1 MQFCSYCHDTAHHI
15 SRKDSSFPAKKPPG
29 NPNGQNIKI
38 SSAPYIQFLDNA
50 NGGAPL
56 DLELSP
62 PDARLSTQPPHR
74 VRSWHSRQGSNL
86 QPAVLETAVP
96 SLELREYKKPPL
108 ESNQPCLHTR
118 AALQTALRRHITKEK
133 PARFHAGSVDAH
145 PAGGIMETGVR
156 IMWPPVRA
164 EVVRTG
170 KDTLPL
176 YTQPQAGC
184 QPMRQVVAAS
194 GEQRHGAPGWI

>member
-1 MQFCSYCHDTAHHI
+1 MWTAEYQNKQR
-15 SRKDSSFPAKKPPG
+15 SRYTFSF
-29 NPNGQNIKI
+29 
-38 SSAPYIQFLDNA
+38 SDNV

-56 DLELSP
+56 HPVLSP
-62 PDARLSTQPPHR
+62 PDARLSAQPPHR
-74 VRSWHSRQGSNL
+74 VRKWHSRQGSNL

-145 PAGGIMETGVR
+145 HAGGIMETGVR

-170 KDTLPL
+170 KETLPL

-194 GEQRHGAPGWI
+194 GEQRIGAVGRV

>member
-1 MQFCSYCHDTAHHI
+1 MTHLT
-15 SRKDSSFPAKKPPG
+15 G
-29 NPNGQNIKI
+29 
-38 SSAPYIQFLDNA
+38 
-50 NGGAPL
+50 
-56 DLELSP
+56 
-62 PDARLSTQPPHR
+62 R
-74 VRSWHSRQGSNL
+74 V
-86 QPAVLETAVP
+86 V
-96 SLELREYKKPPL
+96 
-108 ESNQPCLHTR
+108 
-118 AALQTALRRHITKEK
+118 I
-133 PARFHAGSVDAH
+133 FDAH

-194 GEQRHGAPGWI
+194 GKQRVGAMLRGRTASHLPGRWAAQVLTSHRSSPRNERKKNAGQALGGSIFGDSFRRLRGKRRSAMRGSAYRNHTIHAFKEPYMWHIHIILARCNVRTLQICPKCVPEILHLL

>member
-1 MQFCSYCHDTAHHI
+1 MAAYNKQLCLSYT
-15 SRKDSSFPAKKPPG
+15 KP
-29 NPNGQNIKI
+29 
-38 SSAPYIQFLDNA
+38 LH
-50 NGGAPL
+50 
-56 DLELSP
+56 LELSR
-62 PDARLSTQPPHR
+62 PDAPLSAQPPHR
-74 VRSWHSRQGSNL
+74 VRSWHSRQDSNL

-145 PAGGIMETGVR
+145 PAVGIMETGVR

-184 QPMRQVVAAS
+184 QTMRQVAAAL
-194 GEQRHGAPGWI
+194 GEQRCGAVNRVRTGTIKSVYAHWLSAQ